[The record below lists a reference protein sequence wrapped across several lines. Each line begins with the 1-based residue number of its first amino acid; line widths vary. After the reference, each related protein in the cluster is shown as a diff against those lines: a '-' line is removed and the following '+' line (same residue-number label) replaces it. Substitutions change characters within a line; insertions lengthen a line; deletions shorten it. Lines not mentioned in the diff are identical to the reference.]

1 MKGRWPDTDGPAS
14 HNLGHAVHFLFDFRS
29 IPSGTEILH
38 SHGFIEKFQG
48 FPVHVEQVPKDR
60 IGAQMVHVGENTKVQ
75 QRISVAEIAQINPI
89 YLALSN
95 DDVAG
100 VDISMQAGGDGFKFV
115 YVAKK
120 PGLDMIRNV
129 FAGCYQTPCA

>member
-14 HNLGHAVHFLFDFRS
+14 HNLGHAVRFLFDFRS

-48 FPVHVEQVPKDR
+48 FPVHVEQVPKDG
-60 IGAQMVHVGENTKVQ
+60 IGAQMVHVGENTKVH

-100 VDISMQAGGDGFKFV
+100 VDVSMQAGGDRLQLV

-120 PGLDMIRNV
+120 SGLYIVWNA
-129 FAGCYQTPCA
+129 FAGSYQTP